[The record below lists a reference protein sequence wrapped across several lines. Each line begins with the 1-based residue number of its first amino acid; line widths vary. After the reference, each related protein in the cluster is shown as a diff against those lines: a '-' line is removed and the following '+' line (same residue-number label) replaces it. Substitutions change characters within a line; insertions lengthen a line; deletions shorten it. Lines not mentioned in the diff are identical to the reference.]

1 MRCSRFVMALVV
13 WLIGGLYQIAYSQT
27 PSGTVSGRVT
37 DAATGKPLPFANV
50 YLNASTRGT
59 TTDEQGRYQLSNL
72 PLGTVELVASYVGYE
87 TIRRTIRLN
96 NNQPVTVQFDL
107 KSTGQVL
114 SDVTVK
120 ARRTDK
126 EWQRQ
131 FRRFRQELLGQPFA
145 SQCVITN
152 EYAVSFTEENGH
164 LRATASEP
172 LIIENQA
179 LGYRLRYDL
188 IHFDTHQGRV
198 YYGGSSRFEELPTT
212 DERQATRY
220 RRNRMRAYDGSL
232 RHLLTS
238 LVAGTYEQE
247 GFLVYQ
253 ENPNLPIL
261 TINGPASLYREINR
275 HLLPLKLNELIQPGQ
290 LSFERRLVSSMPLA
304 ILYTKDTS
312 PYSPY
317 RDARYAYSQLWLP
330 NRQMDITVDG
340 WVTSPRGMEIQG
352 SLADDRLSTLLP
364 ADWQPEK
371 TQPAGAVQG
380 AELAQGQLLPPDA
393 RLGRLTERFN
403 EQFRTLAPGAFL
415 HIDKPFY
422 ATGDRIWF
430 SAYLFDAATQRLPV
444 GEAALQVD
452 LLTPAGNVVQHQ
464 WIRIVDGR
472 AVGNFRLSDS
482 LATGTYRL
490 RAYTDEDDTQH
501 RPAYERSVA
510 VYNLMMSP
518 NVPATMANLPKAPD
532 VQFLP
537 EGGRWVA
544 GLSTRLGI
552 KVVSTDGHGQAVSG
566 RILDSTGREVIRFTT
581 SRLGMGSVSIM
592 PAPGQTYRAEIQSV
606 HSTQRVPLPPVDPDG
621 FSLMADVV
629 SDSSRLSLQIAGT
642 SNHAAEPVYV
652 LIQSRGQLVYSQKVQ
667 LQQGLARL
675 VVPAATLPPG
685 LNQITLFSEQAKA
698 QAERLVFIPERLPP
712 IQVKLTTDKSRYQ
725 PRERLA
731 LNLKLT
737 DDADLP
743 AVAALSASITDVAQI
758 PDDTATADIRA
769 HLLLTGD
776 LRGRVEQP
784 GFYFKA
790 TSADTR
796 RALDD
801 LLMTQGWR
809 RVSSP
814 PPIGQ
819 EPGGISV
826 VGRVV
831 SAKGQPL
838 PGTQIV
844 VASTRP
850 GQAFV
855 RSAGADEHGQFR
867 VGGMVFSDTISVVAQ
882 LTDRQLKPLPAKE
895 ARLILERVGKEWPV
909 SGGDTVANWS
919 TLRSQLE
926 AARLRQGADPGTY
939 RDKTARQLKEVTI
952 RARKIEDRP
961 DDIKRRSL
969 HGSADA
975 TILFDDNSMRYPNLY
990 EMLRGQVP
998 GVTVS
1003 QTQSVS
1009 AGAGYSV
1016 IIRGIGSFL
1025 SSNQPL
1031 FLIDGTPV
1039 TGEEGTELLSFNPND
1054 IERIEVLKN
1063 GGSTGIYGVRGGNGV
1078 IAFYT
1083 KRWRPG
1089 QASASTS
1096 SSAQPLTLLGF
1107 SSVQREFYLPRY
1119 DLPADPPTTTDQESP
1134 IDRRDVL
1141 YWKPIVQTDRQGRAM
1156 LAFPVS
1162 DVVRTL
1168 RVVIQGVTTDGQPV
1182 VSVQQIRVQ

>member
-1 MRCSRFVMALVV
+1 MRGFGFVITLVV
-13 WLIGGLYQIAYSQT
+13 WLLSGLYQDAYAQT
-27 PSGTVSGRVT
+27 PTGTVSGRVT

-87 TIRRTIRLN
+87 TIRRTIRLT
-96 NNQPVTVQFDL
+96 NNQPLTVAFDL

-145 SQCVITN
+145 SQCVIAN
-152 EYAVSFTEENGH
+152 EYAVRFTEENGH
-164 LRATASEP
+164 LKATATEP

-179 LGYRLRYDL
+179 LGYRLQYDL
-188 IHFDTHQGRV
+188 IHFDTRQRHV
-198 YYGGSSRFEELPTT
+198 YYGGSSRFEELPAT

-220 RRNRMRAYDGSL
+220 RRNRMRAYEGSL
-232 RHLLTS
+232 RHLMAS

-253 ENPNLPIL
+253 ENPNLPLL
-261 TINGPASLYREINR
+261 TINGPASLYREVNR

-290 LSFERRLVSSMPLA
+290 LPFERRLVSSMPLA
-304 ILYTKDTS
+304 IFYTKDTS

-340 WVTSPRGMEIQG
+340 WVTSPQGMEIQG
-352 SLADDRLSTLLP
+352 SLAEDRLSTLLP

-371 TQPAGAVQG
+371 PESAGTAQPT
-380 AELAQGQLLPPDA
+380 ELAQGQLLPPDA

-430 SAYLFDAATQRLPV
+430 SAYLLDAATQRLPV
-444 GEAALQVD
+444 GEVALQVD
-452 LLTPAGNVVQHQ
+452 LLTPNGKVVQHQ

-472 AVGNFRLSDS
+472 AVGTVRLSDS

-490 RAYTDEDDTQH
+490 RAYTDEDDVQH
-501 RPAYERSVA
+501 RPAFERSVA
-510 VYNLMMSP
+510 VYNLMMNP
-518 NVPATMANLPKAPD
+518 NVSGTRTSLATPPD

-544 GLSTRLGI
+544 GLLTRVGI
-552 KVVSTDGHGQAVSG
+552 KVVGAYGHGQAVTG
-566 RILDSTGREVIRFTT
+566 RIVDTTGREVVRFTT
-581 SRLGMGSVSIM
+581 NRLGMGSVAIT
-592 PAPGQTYRAEIQSV
+592 PALGQTYRAEILSAT
-606 HSTQRVPLPPVDPDG
+606 STQHVPLPPVEPDG
-621 FSLMADVV
+621 LVLTAFMAN
-629 SDSSRLSLQIAGT
+629 DSSRLTVQIAGT
-642 SNHAAEPVYV
+642 SSHAAEPVYI
-652 LIQSRGQLVYSQKVQ
+652 LMQNRGQLVYSQKVQ
-667 LQQGLARL
+667 LQQGQARL

-685 LNQITLFSEQAKA
+685 LTQITLINEQAKA
-698 QAERLVFIPERLPP
+698 QAERLVFVPERLPP
-712 IQVKLTTDKSRYQ
+712 IQVQLTTDKSRYQ
-725 PRERLA
+725 PRERLV

-743 AVAALSASITDVAQI
+743 AVAALSASITDAAQI
-758 PDDTATADIRA
+758 PDDTAAADIRA

-784 GFYFKA
+784 GFYFRDP
-790 TSADTR
+790 SADTR
-796 RALDD
+796 QALDD
-801 LLMTQGWR
+801 LLLTQGWR

-838 PGTQIV
+838 PGTQV
-844 VASTRP
+844 VIASTRP

-855 RSAGADEHGQFR
+855 RSAGADEQGRFR
-867 VGGMVFSDTISVVAQ
+867 VGGLVFSDTMSVVAQ
-882 LTDRQLKPLPAKE
+882 LTDRQLKTLPAKD
-895 ARLILERVGKEWPV
+895 ARFILERVGKDWPV
-909 SGGDTVANWS
+909 AGGDTVADWS

-939 RDKTARQLKEVTI
+939 RDKTARQLKEVVV

-961 DDIKRRSL
+961 DDIKQRSL

-975 TILFDDNSMRYPNLY
+975 TILFDDNSPRYPNLY

-1003 QTQSVS
+1003 QTQSLS

-1016 IIRGIGSFL
+1016 IIRGIGSFTL
-1025 SSNQPL
+1025 SNQPL

-1039 TGEEGTELLSFNPND
+1039 TGDGGTELLSFNPGD

-1063 GGSTGIYGVRGGNGV
+1063 GGSTAIYGVRGGNGV

-1083 KRWRPG
+1083 KRSRPG
-1089 QASASTS
+1089 QASASTLA
-1096 SSAQPLTLLGF
+1096 SAQPLRLFGF
-1107 SSVQREFYLPRY
+1107 PSVQREFYVPRY
-1119 DLPADPPTTTDQESP
+1119 DLPADPPMATDQSP

-1156 LAFPVS
+1156 LAFPTT
-1162 DVVRTL
+1162 DIVRTL